1 MSENK
6 LPRLFEELKKACD
19 DCWVSKLATYET
31 AKKYAPLCVQIVQEL
46 GFVPRL
52 ANSRLERRME
62 ETDGRSILDEDF
74 WANEDMIIAF
84 FEGLEKEVF
93 LHASA

>member
-6 LPRLFEELKKACD
+6 LPHLFEELKKASQE
-19 DCWVSKLATYET
+19 CWASKIATYET
-31 AKKYAPLCVQIVQEL
+31 AKKYAPLCVQIVREL

-62 ETDGRSILDEDF
+62 ETDGRDILDEDF
-74 WANEDMIIAF
+74 WTNENMIIAL
-84 FEGLEKEVF
+84 FEHLEIED
-93 LHASA
+93 LQNASA